1 MNFFGKYFRLSFLF
15 TTFVFIL
22 SFCAFLYP
30 SFNKVAFLT
39 ILFLTLVLSLKELE
53 YGIYILLAELFVG
66 SKGYLFYF
74 DLGGTSVSL
83 RIGLFLVILVVWS
96 LKLILLSFRPKP
108 ALQLVADGAGG
119 VEKSHTSPDSAYEIP
134 RQARDDKLTGLKGLF
149 KKFKEGDKLTKL
161 YGLLFVFIAW
171 GFIWGIIRDNSFR
184 NVFFDA
190 NGWVYFMLIF
200 PIIDVVKSKEQVENI
215 LQILTASVSIIV
227 VKTFFLLYIFSHQ
240 MEPVARPLY
249 RWLRKFL
256 IGEITLM
263 DNGFHRIFFQSQIYV
278 LIGFFIFLAIL
289 VWRWKDKDALKNF
302 FKENWRLYLLTAG
315 SFASILISFSRSFWI
330 GVVAGVVALFVFLLI
345 FKTSL
350 KQFSKIILF
359 GLSMIACSLLL
370 IWITFMFPLPKTDS
384 SFSFSSMFED
394 RLTDIN
400 EAAVRSRW
408 DLLPPLGKA
417 IVSHPIIGS
426 GFGTTVTY
434 KSSDPRAMEINPTGE
449 FTTYAFE
456 WGYLD
461 IWLKIGLAGLLVYL
475 YLIWLILKGDW
486 VSIKKSYSRA
496 LNAGLFIGMIT
507 LLATNFFSP
516 YLNHPLGIGYIMLCG
531 VFIRKL
537 DNYS

>member
-1 MNFFGKYFRLSFLF
+1 M
-15 TTFVFIL
+15 
-22 SFCAFLYP
+22 
-30 SFNKVAFLT
+30 AFLT
-39 ILFLTLVLSLKELE
+39 VLFLTLVLSLKKLE

-74 DLGGTSVSL
+74 DFGGTSVSL
-83 RIGLFLVILVVWS
+83 RIGLFLIIFSVWLYNRLKNKDLS
-96 LKLILLSFRPKP
+96 LKLDKKWWILF
-108 ALQLVADGAGG
+108 A
-119 VEKSHTSPDSAYEIP
+119 
-134 RQARDDKLTGLKGLF
+134 
-149 KKFKEGDKLTKL
+149 
-161 YGLLFVFIAW
+161 FIVW
-171 GFIWGIIRDNSFR
+171 GFIWGVLRGNSFH

-200 PIIDVVKSKEQVENI
+200 PILDVIKSKEQVENI
-215 LQILTASVSIIV
+215 LQILTAAVSVIV

-240 MEPVARPLY
+240 MESVARPLY

-289 VWRWKDKDALKNF
+289 VWRWKDKDSLKNF
-302 FKENWRLYLLTAG
+302 FKENWQLYLLTAG
-315 SFASILISFSRSFWI
+315 SFASVLISFSRSFWL
-330 GVVAGVVALFVFLLI
+330 GVVTGVVALFVFLLI
-345 FKTSL
+345 FRTSF

-370 IWITFMFPLPKTDS
+370 IWITFVFPFPKTDS

-408 DLLPPLGKA
+408 DLLSPLGKA
-417 IVSHPIIGS
+417 IVNHPIIGS

-434 KSSDPRAMEINPTGE
+434 KSSDPRALEINPTGE

-475 YLIWLILKGDW
+475 YLIWFMLKGEW
-486 VSIKKSYSRA
+486 VLSKENSSLGA
-496 LNAGLFIGMIT
+496 LNAGLFIGMIA
-507 LLATNFFSP
+507 LLATSFFSP
-516 YLNHPLGIGYIMLCG
+516 YLNHPLGIGYVMLCG
-531 VFIRKL
+531 VL
-537 DNYS
+537 LTNYSQGI